1 VTLLIVAECA
11 WVGGDGSFEG
21 NRGAQTGVFELDI
34 RILNP
39 PYIDVCKALIAETGL
54 EVRNV
59 EKRIN
64 AV

>member
-1 VTLLIVAECA
+1 MVCI
-11 WVGGDGSFEG
+11 
-21 NRGAQTGVFELDI
+21 RGAQTGVFELDI

-39 PYIDVCKALIAETGL
+39 AYIDVCKALVAETSL
-54 EVRNV
+54 KVRNV